1 MKLVL
6 DSNIIFSALIKK
18 SKTRDIILSDLFE
31 LYAPEYI
38 FNEIT
43 KHKDLLLRKSKMDE
57 GDFDALLL
65 LLQKHIHLVMK
76 NKYNENFK
84 QQDKVLVFTTKYLAG
99 TI

>member
-1 MKLVL
+1 MMKLVL

-43 KHKDLLLRKSKMDE
+43 KHKELLLRKSKMDRE
-57 GDFDALLL
+57 EWMGNKVALC
-65 LLQKHIHLVMK
+65 
-76 NKYNENFK
+76 
-84 QQDKVLVFTTKYLAG
+84 
-99 TI
+99 